1 MLRLDK
7 NLLPTR
13 NRLATLSTAELDK
26 LSELKN
32 IIRNRLV
39 HLDVEDQV
47 EELPIRATIIDPFRA
62 WKPPILMP

>member
-39 HLDVEDQV
+39 PLDVEDQV
-47 EELPIRATIIDPFRA
+47 EELVQIAIIDPFRA